1 MAKKKAK
8 LDFIEDASSQGSRE
22 DVANLAAEASEALS
36 ALLDTPS
43 RSKKKSKKTEAPLA
57 PEASDEAILDD
68 ASIAEMIASADDTEA
83 LQAEGLEIQEETD
96 STEESLSASAE
107 ANEAAE
113 EELVASGVQMA
124 TADDEIL
131 EESAASAEA
140 DVESEM
146 AASSDDGSAEE
157 NEESGESDEL
167 SEFGTTNIFT
177 EEEPA
182 SFLPEASDDA
192 VEASESETIES
203 VEGTELDAF
212 ESAQI
217 EEVEFVEEEQ
227 LDSIVESV
235 LFASDR
241 PVSLNSLKL
250 VFKGTNIRGDKI
262 KRALERLAVELASG
276 KRGVS
281 LEEVPGGYQL
291 RTKVDNLQFLTRTL
305 KARQFKLSGP
315 ALEVLAIVAYKQ
327 PLIKHEIDEIRGVE
341 SGHLLRAL
349 MEKGLVSFE
358 GKSDL
363 PGKPMLYST
372 TKKFLEIFGLRNLKE
387 LPTLSQIDELLPEGM
402 TEEEAKP
409 TLSQVTD
416 AMSQTIGSSY
426 SEGEDELMKITD
438 QLGSINSSSDFFEQ
452 EKDRQRMKRDA
463 ERAQNIREAI
473 AMDEQVPT
481 RDRNWLAKYDE
492 AAANGTLAEFGKPQ
506 PPAFMANKKAK
517 ASFDGEGE
525 SESEES
531 GEGEALAGLADG
543 GLSEDLATA
552 QAGDEASMQDATLL
566 ESEDAAEEP
575 AMSIEMQLTDDL
587 DIEAIEGDAEMA
599 FVENEMTAQADA
611 NEGIEGD
618 GEDSESG
625 EPTGEAHL

>member
-8 LDFIEDASSQGSRE
+8 LDFIEDKMSSHGKSE

-36 ALLDTPS
+36 ALMNA
-43 RSKKKSKKTEAPLA
+43 AP
-57 PEASDEAILDD
+57 P
-68 ASIAEMIASADDTEA
+68 
-83 LQAEGLEIQEETD
+83 IQEERVEMTEPAD
-96 STEESLSASAE
+96 EAEELAADVLFVSEETEETEES
-107 ANEAAE
+107 
-113 EELVASGVQMA
+113 
-124 TADDEIL
+124 
-131 EESAASAEA
+131 
-140 DVESEM
+140 SE
-146 AASSDDGSAEE
+146 
-157 NEESGESDEL
+157 DEL
-167 SEFGTTNIFT
+167 AEFGTTNIFT

-182 SFLPEASDDA
+182 SFLPEVTDEAIEA
-192 VEASESETIES
+192 VELPSVES

-217 EEVEFVEEEQ
+217 EEVEFVEETQ
-227 LDSIVESV
+227 LDSILESV

-241 PVSLNSLKL
+241 PVSLASLKL

-262 KRALERLAVELASG
+262 KRALDRLAVELASG
-276 KRGVS
+276 QRGVS
-281 LEEVPGGYQL
+281 LEEVPGGFQL

-349 MEKGLVSFE
+349 MEKGLVNFE

-363 PGKPMLYST
+363 PGKPMQYAT

-416 AMSQTIGSSY
+416 SMSQTIGNSY
-426 SEGEDELMKITD
+426 SEGEDELTKITD
-438 QLGSINSSSDFFEQ
+438 QLGAITTSSDFFEQ
-452 EKDRQRMKRDA
+452 EKERQRMKRDA
-463 ERAQNIREAI
+463 EKAQNIREAM

-481 RDRNWLAKYDE
+481 RDRNWLLKYDE
-492 AAANGTLAEFGKPQ
+492 ALASGNLAQFGKPA
-506 PPAFMANKKAK
+506 PVAAAPVV
-517 ASFDGEGE
+517 
-525 SESEES
+525 
-531 GEGEALAGLADG
+531 EALPSDEV
-543 GLSEDLATA
+543 SEVM
-552 QAGDEASMQDATLL
+552 GEM
-566 ESEDAAEEP
+566 EAEEV
-575 AMSIEMQLTDDL
+575 SD
-587 DIEAIEGDAEMA
+587 
-599 FVENEMTAQADA
+599 
-611 NEGIEGD
+611 GD
-618 GEDSESG
+618 GVDEDDSSE

>member
-8 LDFIEDASSQGSRE
+8 LDFIEDKMSSHGKSE

-36 ALLDTPS
+36 ALMNA
-43 RSKKKSKKTEAPLA
+43 AP
-57 PEASDEAILDD
+57 P
-68 ASIAEMIASADDTEA
+68 
-83 LQAEGLEIQEETD
+83 IQEELVEMTEPAD
-96 STEESLSASAE
+96 EAEELAADVLFVSEEAEEIEES
-107 ANEAAE
+107 
-113 EELVASGVQMA
+113 
-124 TADDEIL
+124 
-131 EESAASAEA
+131 
-140 DVESEM
+140 SE
-146 AASSDDGSAEE
+146 
-157 NEESGESDEL
+157 DEL
-167 SEFGTTNIFT
+167 AEFGTTNIFT

-182 SFLPEASDDA
+182 SFLPEATDESIEA
-192 VEASESETIES
+192 VELPSVES

-217 EEVEFVEEEQ
+217 EEVEFVEETQ
-227 LDSIVESV
+227 LDSILESV

-241 PVSLNSLKL
+241 PVSLASLKL

-262 KRALERLAVELASG
+262 KRALDRLAVELASG
-276 KRGVS
+276 QRGVS
-281 LEEVPGGYQL
+281 LEEVPGGFQL

-349 MEKGLVSFE
+349 MEKGLVNFE

-363 PGKPMLYST
+363 PGKPMQYAT

-416 AMSQTIGSSY
+416 SMSQTIGNSY
-426 SEGEDELMKITD
+426 SEGEDELTKITD
-438 QLGSINSSSDFFEQ
+438 QLGAITTSSDFFEQ
-452 EKDRQRMKRDA
+452 EKERQRMKRDA
-463 ERAQNIREAI
+463 EKAQNIREAM

-481 RDRNWLAKYDE
+481 RDRNWLLKYDE
-492 AAANGTLAEFGKPQ
+492 ALASGNLAQFGKPA
-506 PPAFMANKKAK
+506 PVAAAPVVETLPSDEMSEAM
-517 ASFDGEGE
+517 GEM
-525 SESEES
+525 
-531 GEGEALAGLADG
+531 EA
-543 GLSEDLATA
+543 
-552 QAGDEASMQDATLL
+552 DEATN
-566 ESEDAAEEP
+566 EG
-575 AMSIEMQLTDDL
+575 IEMQLSDDL
-587 DIEAIEGDAEMA
+587 NIEAIEDGAETA
-599 FVENEMTAQADA
+599 FADA
-611 NEGIEGD
+611 DQEAEID
-618 GEDSESG
+618 EDDSSE